1 MAPTCP
7 VPDGGSPALFGAVP
21 IRDLLFADWGRPMLM
36 LPSASTVLYDWT
48 IMIVPSGRQPRTA
61 SERATA
67 DRSMLQYSV
76 QSSIREP

>member
-1 MAPTCP
+1 
-7 VPDGGSPALFGAVP
+7 
-21 IRDLLFADWGRPMLM
+21 MLM